1 MTASS
6 SSSSALV
13 VPTAKLLDVAFYRRT
28 VRTRF
33 PFRFGKASMTEMPLV
48 YVRAQWESGEGVRF
62 EGVSASGIPP
72 LWFDKRD
79 GITAVDNERDLMLS
93 LRTAAAA
100 YKAGGLDTAW
110 NHHKA
115 VTEPVRTA
123 LVNTQGQAPL
133 AAGFGPALLEAALV
147 DGLCRLLETPFAQ
160 ALREN
165 RFGLPSDILEALPAA
180 PLDFVAF
187 RHTVG
192 LADPL
197 TGADVSAPLRDGLP
211 ETLEEVVAT
220 YRPRYFKVKISG
232 NRDETLA
239 RLRGIAAV
247 VSQGG
252 DYAVTLDGNE
262 QFGDMESFADFL
274 DLLQAEAGQTG
285 AEDLSDFL
293 RRILWIEQPVRRDA
307 ALVPDSAAALARISA
322 FRPVILD
329 ESDGEADALERGLAL
344 GYGGV
349 SSKTCK
355 GLFRSLSHLARL
367 ARAKRETG
375 REYLFSCEDLTTVPV
390 HPLQQDLCLA
400 ASLGLTHA
408 ERNGHHY
415 IRPAGFLTAA
425 ECAAVQAE
433 CPSMYDTDP
442 VNGLHVRIAPDVNG
456 AGGFDLREVN
466 RAKGLGTSLVPEWDA
481 LEKLG

>member
-1 MTASS
+1 MSS
-6 SSSSALV
+6 ITNSPAA
-13 VPTAKLLDVAFYRRT
+13 PAAKLIDVSFYRRQ

-33 PFRFGKASMTEMPLV
+33 PFRFGKASMTEMPIV
-48 YVRAQWESGEGVRF
+48 YVRALWESAEEKKF

-79 GITAVDNERDLMLS
+79 GKTAADNERDLLLS

-115 VTEPVRTA
+115 VTEPVRNA
-123 LVNTQGQAPL
+123 LVTAQGQAPL

-147 DGLCRLLETPFAQ
+147 DGLCRHLAMPFAE
-160 ALREN
+160 ALRAN
-165 RFGLPSDILEALPAA
+165 VFGLPADIMAALPAA

-197 TGADVSAPLRDGLP
+197 TSADVAAPLRDGLP

-220 YRPRYFKVKISG
+220 YKPRYFKVKISG

-247 VSQGG
+247 ISKAG

-262 QFGDMESFADFL
+262 QFADMEAFADFL
-274 DLLQAEAGQTG
+274 DTLQGEAAQEATG
-285 AEDLSDFL
+285 SLSDML
-293 RRILWIEQPVRRDA
+293 RRTLWIEQPVRRDA
-307 ALVPDSAAALARISA
+307 ALAPASAAGLARISA

-367 ARAKRETG
+367 ARATRETG
-375 REYLFSCEDLTTVPV
+375 REHLFSCEDLTTVPV

-425 ECAAVQAE
+425 ECQAVQAE
-433 CPSMYDTDP
+433 CPSLYDTDP
-442 VNGLHVRIAPDVNG
+442 VNGLHVRIAPDANG

-466 RAKGLGTSLVPEWDA
+466 RAKGLGTVLVPEWGS
-481 LEKLG
+481 LEKL